1 MAFVVKTMYFWI
13 STPLPEKKNLV
24 LAHEMGHVLLGHLLT
39 DHLARDESP
48 CGEVIYRE
56 LLADVFSAVL
66 MALCAY
72 GAAGND
78 KEEK

>member
-1 MAFVVKTMYFWI
+1 
-13 STPLPEKKNLV
+13 
-24 LAHEMGHVLLGHLLT
+24 MGHVLLGHLLA
-39 DHLARDESP
+39 DHLVRDESP

-72 GAAGND
+72 DAAGND
-78 KEEK
+78 KED